1 MPIYEYQC
9 ECCENCFEIIVF
21 AGDDDKP
28 ACPKCCNTKVKRLM
42 SASNCIGLSSEGG
55 SCSPGAPTGF
65 S

>member
-9 ECCENCFEIIVF
+9 ECCENCFEVIVF
-21 AGDDDKP
+21 AGDDKP
-28 ACPKCCNTKVKRLM
+28 VCPKCCSNKVKRLM

-55 SCSPGAPTGF
+55 SCSPGAPSGF